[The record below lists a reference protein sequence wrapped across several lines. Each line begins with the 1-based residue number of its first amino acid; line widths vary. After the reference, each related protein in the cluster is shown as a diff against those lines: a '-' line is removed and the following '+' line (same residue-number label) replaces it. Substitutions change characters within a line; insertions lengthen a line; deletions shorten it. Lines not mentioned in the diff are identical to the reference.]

1 MLISCTDVIS
11 KSLNVP
17 FLVMDNI
24 NGSTYI
30 GTTHPA
36 IIRDLDKVQNESQL
50 ISCVYY
56 ISML

>member
-36 IIRDLDKVQNESQL
+36 IIRDLDNVQNERQL

-56 ISML
+56 IML